1 MGVQMEYT
9 IQSIF
14 AKDHIEIQDELDH
27 LDVLCER
34 PNEEFLPEYKR
45 FHWHLQKHFYM
56 EEKAL
61 WTFCD
66 MEKKF
71 DQDMINEL
79 LNDHDFLIEF
89 YNRIEIT
96 EPSERKFI
104 LSEFIKKINTHVQYE
119 TTNFYKV
126 LDDELEQNEK
136 EMVIDIIKKDNRLGY
151 YPINKIREFGQKILK
166 DNHISWDI

>member
-1 MGVQMEYT
+1 MEYT
-9 IQSIF
+9 ISSVF
-14 AKDHIEIQDELDH
+14 AKDHVEINDELDH
-27 LDVLCER
+27 LDALCER
-34 PNEEFLPEYKR
+34 SNEEFLPVYQKFR
-45 FHWHLQKHFYM
+45 WHLQKHFYI

-61 WTFCD
+61 WTYCD

-89 YNRIEIT
+89 FNRVEIT
-96 EPSERKFI
+96 ELSECKFI
-104 LSEFIKKINTHVQYE
+104 LSEFIAKIINHVAYE
-119 TTNFYKV
+119 TENFYKV
-126 LDDELEQNEK
+126 LDEELEANEK
-136 EMVIDIIKKDNRLGY
+136 AMVIDIINKDSRLGY